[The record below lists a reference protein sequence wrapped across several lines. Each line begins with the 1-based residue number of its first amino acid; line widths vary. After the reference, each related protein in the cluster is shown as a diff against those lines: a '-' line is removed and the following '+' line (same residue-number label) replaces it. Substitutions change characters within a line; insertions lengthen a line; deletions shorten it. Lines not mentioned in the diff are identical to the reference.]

1 MAFDTIISL
10 VSLAIGVAG
19 LVWFIGLIFRARATE
34 QWPRTVATIELSW
47 VRADE
52 GSEGTKIYEPNVL
65 YRYYLDGREIVAH
78 RIRMGGVFGF
88 SWRGPADSLVRRY
101 PKGAGVTIA
110 YNPDKLDE
118 AVLEPGSTR
127 TAWGGV
133 ALSLAWIALC
143 VAFLSAVGD
152 Q

>member
-1 MAFDTIISL
+1 MS
-10 VSLAIGVAG
+10 
-19 LVWFIGLIFRARATE
+19 
-34 QWPRTVATIELSW
+34 
-47 VRADE
+47 ADE
-52 GSEGTKIYEPNVL
+52 DSEGTKVYEPNVL

-101 PKGAGVTIA
+101 PKGTGVTLA
-110 YNPDKLDE
+110 YNPDKPDE

-127 TAWGGV
+127 TAWVGV

-143 VAFLSAVGD
+143 LAFIVGRG
-152 Q
+152 